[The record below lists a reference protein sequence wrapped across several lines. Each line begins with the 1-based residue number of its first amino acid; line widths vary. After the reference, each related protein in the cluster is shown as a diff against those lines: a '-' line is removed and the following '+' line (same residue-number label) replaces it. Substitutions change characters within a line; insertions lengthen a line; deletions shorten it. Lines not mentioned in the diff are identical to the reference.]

1 MHWWHDKCLPP
12 PFRSVLQDDVIY
24 DLYLSWCWMI
34 GNSKPKN
41 SRLNE
46 ANVTITKNLGL
57 LLDQL
62 DNNDVDEANI
72 IASVK
77 AHVGVVRDNGLH

>member
-1 MHWWHDKCLPP
+1 
-12 PFRSVLQDDVIY
+12 
-24 DLYLSWCWMI
+24 MI